1 MKSSKKSLNSKFGK
15 KYQNAGTVTPLF
27 PKSGPELTYPAD
39 VTYGQENLTGSFPT
53 GQPLTE
59 FNYYKGM
66 SDNPT
71 YSNPS
76 NMFKVPASPGNYTT
90 PNQPQGT
97 ITNENYS
104 FAPGVFSDKQAQS
117 TFTPMMSPLNIY
129 DVNPNTSQVEQGP
142 LTQGQVSD
150 RGAQGEEIKPNN
162 KFKLPNLDYNSAL
175 TLGLGVTSTL
185 LNRNQ
190 DQQNRRMLNQSIQ
203 NRQSTPVYDYNY
215 MYGRTTSGG
224 TEYQPIV
231 KAEMGAQ
238 INKRYNTP
246 SPINNVEIEGGEFL
260 QLPDM
265 STEMAYGPSH
275 SNGGIQTSL
284 PEGTKVFSN
293 HLKPMGSKK
302 TFAQMAKKYDNT
314 EYDKILDNKFAKQV
328 DKDTAMLMKQKNQTM
343 LNKLFMDQQLLNG
356 NSNGEPMNMPM
367 AKNGASIDNAG
378 FRALPKSVQEKILSN
393 MESGGFSLPN
403 PLYMQDGAW
412 YNENQWNAAT
422 QTQGTPLPD
431 LSNMFPR
438 VMANSVT
445 QPNRNG
451 VVNPFA
457 DFTSSSYGGM
467 GTTPLPSFG
476 NMPSQQTAAQ
486 VNPFAQSSPSASQ
499 QTQQTQQAT
508 AQPQTTNRKNTASAQ
523 SVNQSVD
530 MNSLPENLRKYAK
543 WDTGKN
549 KFRLDVPSGL
559 SPQELSTIANEAE
572 SYGISK
578 LVQSGSNRLKGP
590 ASEYS
595 GFYAGL
601 TPQDFEKKIVLEE
614 LGEEGIKGLSEQ
626 DLRKKAFDLMGVDYS
641 NLDITDAKK
650 LYNDPKFR
658 QNQLYTAF
666 TKYLPQDQFRKE
678 LKDDFKLGF
687 EHYDAIKGKPKTE
700 TPATTEKDT
709 STETKEKPNTP
720 DFQSVEG
727 KESGKYYR
735 QPFPLMQAI
744 PGVLGLANSQEIFPY
759 AIPEIDSQYIR
770 PQTLNIQ
777 SQLQDVDN
785 MGQAAV
791 RAGAD
796 PLSAYIAGVGG
807 KEKAYQTKQNFDA
820 QGRMQA
826 DMFNAQSKMQSD
838 MMNAQMF
845 DRTYNNLIAQ
855 ARDAQTAEQQAA
867 LTNIINNYSKY
878 NQDENLKS
886 LYLDNLQSA
895 FDIGKDRPFS
905 MTVDPKGRPVFSFDN
920 VPKTTTETTTEDKKP
935 KTKSVKKSPK

>member
-486 VNPFAQSSPSASQ
+486 VNPFAQSSPSAPQ
-499 QTQQTQQAT
+499 QTQQTQQAAT
-508 AQPQTTNRKNTASAQ
+508 QPKTTSRKAQQ
-523 SVNQSVD
+523 SNIPGNLSESGKAIPTYTEDEVN
-530 MNSLPENLRKYAK
+530 LIRKY
-543 WDTGKN
+543 DPNFNPTLGTVPGMQRTVDGVYGSTGN
-549 KFRLDVPSGL
+549 VDIFNQNYDWYTPKFKEQYGRDFDPKSKKDVGL
-559 SPQELSTIANEAE
+559 AQKAYQDEMTDRFIKAGYTPEEAE
-572 SYGISK
+572 S
-578 LVQSGSNRLKGP
+578 VLKDV
-590 ASEYS
+590 
-595 GFYAGL
+595 GFVN
-601 TPQDFEKKIVLEE
+601 Q
-614 LGEEGIKGLSEQ
+614 KGLPNT
-626 DLRKKAFDLMGVDYS
+626 FD
-641 NLDITDAKK
+641 
-650 LYNDPKFR
+650 
-658 QNQLYTAF
+658 
-666 TKYLPQDQFRKE
+666 E
-678 LKDDFKLGF
+678 KLGF
-687 EHYDAIKGKPKTE
+687 YTATRKLFDVAPKQKPTDE
-700 TPATTEKDT
+700 TPKGTPEEKSKDT
-709 STETKEKPNTP
+709 PKTP

-895 FDIGKDRPFS
+895 FDIGRQGASSFELAPNGMPRFYYDN
-905 MTVDPKGRPVFSFDN
+905 MPKVQA
-920 VPKTTTETTTEDKKP
+920 ETTQPTKESKSSSNTSKTSRSKNKIKK
-935 KTKSVKKSPK
+935 